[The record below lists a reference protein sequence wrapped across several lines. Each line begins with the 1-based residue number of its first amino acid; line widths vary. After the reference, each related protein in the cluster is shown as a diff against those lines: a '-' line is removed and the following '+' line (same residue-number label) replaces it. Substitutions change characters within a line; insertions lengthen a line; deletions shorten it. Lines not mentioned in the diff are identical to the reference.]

1 MILDPLSYKYPALIS
16 RFLLQ
21 RSYQQVSPML
31 LPGFCSKTLETF
43 ITMWC
48 LNFPKRVPLDLVFKD
63 CAHLLLMAF
72 ILMDVV
78 TNTLCDFA
86 VILSMNPGNESM
98 MLFYKVAT
106 DKNILENLV
115 RILGGVVWDIIFN
128 DLRKDPREW
137 HKQ

>member
-1 MILDPLSYKYPALIS
+1 
-16 RFLLQ
+16 
-21 RSYQQVSPML
+21 ML